1 MDSVFYTRLLKC
13 RQCGTILCTSDI
25 EGVLENWNHGLQ
37 MLLCSCLY
45 DIGNVHIKFYG
56 TAATLCRG
64 HDHQTLPPVGQNE
77 GDRVLLRWS
86 QCGVPCALRWNW
98 WRYITS
104 NAQWVGEAEGWNEN
118 LLLCRWGILCSGSLC
133 LCARTCFWPQRSTNI
148 YGEERHP
155 ERLGPHGIS
164 HVQLHYPA
172 QELQLREALHQ
183 GRCFCLTWY

>member
-1 MDSVFYTRLLKC
+1 MP
-13 RQCGTILCTSDI
+13 
-25 EGVLENWNHGLQ
+25 
-37 MLLCSCLY
+37 LCSCLY
-45 DIGNVHIKFYG
+45 DISNVPIKFYG
-56 TAATLCRG
+56 SAATLCRG
-64 HDHQTLPPVGQNE
+64 HDHQALPPVGQNE